1 VPLIWIELRK
11 GRTVEQ
17 KKEFVRRV
25 TDAAEEALEAPR
37 GGVRLRFIETDD
49 SDIARGGVYAPPE
62 GS

>member
-1 VPLIWIELRK
+1 MPLMLIELRK

-17 KKEFVRRV
+17 KQEFARRV
-25 TDAAEEALEAPR
+25 TDAAEEALDAPR

-49 SDIARGGVYAPPE
+49 SDVARGGVYAPPE